1 LKIKITA
8 DSTCDL
14 SKELLEH
21 HNISTI
27 PLYVV
32 KEGQALRDG
41 IDLLPAD
48 LFRYIDNCKCLCT
61 TAAAGVS
68 DYEERFGR
76 FVSIYDAVIHISLG
90 ANFSYSYQ
98 NAATASN
105 AYPNVYVIDSK
116 NLSTGQGYLVMEA
129 AMMAESG
136 MDAEEIVGEL
146 EELKES
152 IEASFLLDRLDYM
165 YKGGRC
171 SLVSALGAKIL
182 HQHYCIE
189 VKDGRMQIAKKYN
202 GSFERCM
209 DEYLSDRLASRSE
222 INKTRVF
229 LTHTDAN
236 AGIVETAKRK
246 ISSLMNFKEVHETK
260 AGCVVSCH
268 CGPGTIGVLFAVLTK

>member
-1 LKIKITA
+1 MKIKITA

-14 SKELLEH
+14 SSELLER
-21 HNISTI
+21 HNISII

-48 LFRYIDNCKCLCT
+48 LFRYVDNCKCLCT
-61 TAAAGVS
+61 TAAAGVT

-76 FVSIYDAVIHISLG
+76 FVSMYDAVIHISLG
-90 ANFSYSYQ
+90 SAFSYSYQ
-98 NAATASN
+98 NASTAANS
-105 AYPNVYVIDSK
+105 YPNVYVIDSQ
-116 NLSTGQGYLVMEA
+116 NLSTGQGHLVMEA

-136 MDAEEIVGEL
+136 MNAEEIVGEL
-146 EELKES
+146 EDLKERV
-152 IEASFLLDRLDYM
+152 EASFLLDRLDYM

-189 VKDGRMQIAKKYN
+189 VKNGRLQVAKKYI

-209 DEYLSDRLASRSE
+209 DEYLHDRLSE
-222 INKTRVF
+222 RAKINKNRVF
-229 LTHTDAN
+229 ITHTDAN
-236 AGIVETAKRK
+236 AGLVEIAKRK
-246 ISSLMNFKEVHETK
+246 ISSLMNFKEVYETK

-268 CGPGTIGVLFAVLTK
+268 CGPGTIGVLFTVS